1 MTIRIV
7 GAGLPRTAT
16 HSLRVALGQ
25 LLNEPCYHMLE
36 VFDRPQDV
44 PVWHA
49 AVRGEMPDWGT
60 FLGDYGAAVDWPV
73 SAFWPELAEAFP
85 EAPVILS
92 TRDSAATW
100 YRSAANTVLPAIRRE
115 RGEPSEVVWRDMV
128 LDLMRTRFAD
138 PWSSEA
144 GFLEAYERHNA
155 RVRATIGS
163 DRLIEWQASL
173 GWEPLCAAL
182 GVSVP
187 VEPFPVT
194 NTTEEW
200 LARNEEESA

>member
-1 MTIRIV
+1 MTVRIV

-25 LLNEPCYHMLE
+25 LLGEPCYHMLE

-49 AVRGEMPDWGT
+49 AVGGEMPDWRT
-60 FLGDYGAAVDWPV
+60 FLGEYGAAVDWPV

-100 YRSAANTVLPAIRRE
+100 YRSASNTVLPAIRRE
-115 RGEPSEVVWRDMV
+115 REEPSEVVWREMV
-128 LDLMRTRFAD
+128 LELMRARFID

-144 GFLEAYERHNA
+144 EFLDAYERHNA
-155 RVRATIGS
+155 RVRATIAP
-163 DRLIEWQASL
+163 DRLIEWRASM
-173 GWEPLCAAL
+173 GWERLCETL
-182 GVSVP
+182 GVPVP
-187 VEPFPVT
+187 DEPFPLT
-194 NTTEEW
+194 NTSEEW
-200 LARNEEESA
+200 LARNEEGSA